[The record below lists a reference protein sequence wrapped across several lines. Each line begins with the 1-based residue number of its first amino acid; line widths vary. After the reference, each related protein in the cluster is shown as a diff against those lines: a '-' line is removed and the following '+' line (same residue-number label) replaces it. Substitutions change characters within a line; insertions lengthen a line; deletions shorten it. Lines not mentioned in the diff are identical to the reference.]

1 MSPKR
6 SAVSLDSDAKVS
18 EPDRTASSLRDPFGF
33 LTERSDGTLVRHVG
47 PRLADASR
55 RFLESDFYAS
65 LIENGRLVEHEDVS
79 LAFAGANG
87 GVVLEPRRIPVVT
100 YPYEWPFSLLK
111 KAALLTLDIQIEAI
125 DAGFTLRDGTAFNVL
140 FEGVH
145 PIFIDFG
152 SFDMRAEGQPWVGYK
167 QFCEHFL
174 APLALAARFKRPPH
188 LFNSVGMDGYPLD
201 AASSMMPVRSWLN
214 WGLLWHLHLHGR
226 SIRNRSS
233 APGQNSRVKA
243 VSIRALKGLLTS
255 LRNTVQSLKYPIEKG
270 DWATYYSDNSYTDRA
285 MSHKEELVE
294 AWLAPGSR
302 FDLILDL
309 GGNAGRFSAI
319 ASKYA
324 SNVILVDSDHDSV
337 ELAAREFDQRGVTN
351 IHTAVLD
358 LTDPS
363 AGRGWAGR
371 ERPGFH
377 SRMKP
382 QKALALALIHHLVI
396 GAGIPMERVAAHF
409 REISPSVI
417 IEFVPPGDP
426 MVELLSA
433 NKSGQHHEYTQSW
446 FEKVFSDHFT
456 LKTRRELADSGRV
469 LYEFGIKD

>member
-6 SAVSLDSDAKVS
+6 SAVSSDSDAKVS

-33 LTERSDGTLVRHVG
+33 LTEKKDGTLIRHVG

-55 RFLESDFYAS
+55 RFLESDFYTS
-65 LIENGRLVEHEDVS
+65 LTESRRLVEHRDVGVE
-79 LAFAGANG
+79 FAGANG
-87 GVVLEPRRIPVVT
+87 AVVLEPRRIPVVT

-140 FEGVH
+140 FEGVR

-152 SFDMRAEGQPWVGYK
+152 SFDVRAEGQPWVGYK

-174 APLALAARFKRPPH
+174 APLALSARFKRPPN

-226 SIRNRSS
+226 SIRKSS
-233 APGQNSRVKA
+233 IDGGRNLRVKA

-255 LRNTVQSLKYPIEKG
+255 LRSTVQSLKYPIEKG
-270 DWATYYSDNSYTDRA
+270 DWATYYSDNSYSDRA
-285 MSHKEELVE
+285 MSHKEELVDT
-294 AWLAPGSR
+294 WLAAGGKCE
-302 FDLILDL
+302 LILDL

-324 SNVILVDSDHDSV
+324 DNVVLVDSDHDSV
-337 ELAAREFDQRGVTN
+337 ELAAREFEQRGVTN
-351 IHTAVLD
+351 IYTAVLD

-371 ERPGFH
+371 ERPGFR
-377 SRMKP
+377 SRVKP

-396 GAGIPMERVAAHF
+396 SAGIPMERVAAHF
-409 REISPSVI
+409 REISPCLI

-426 MVELLSA
+426 MVDLLSA
-433 NKSGQHHEYTQSW
+433 NKSGQHHDYTRAG
-446 FEKVFSDHFT
+446 FEQAFSDHFS
-456 LKTRRELADSGRV
+456 LKTRQELADSGRV
-469 LYEFGIKD
+469 LYEFTVQG